1 MHHELIVGGDLVLG
15 NQHPHVRHFS
25 ALKDRLD
32 TQLEQE
38 KTRKP
43 IWRPQSSLFQQL
55 VKDIRHYVSSVAS
68 PQTVLALHDRLR
80 DFHGG
85 RAESGMVI
93 SQAEL
98 WLVAQRGFY
107 QSLKS
112 KYIDYPDIVVPL
124 LAGIAQMI
132 HGAELLVRNV
142 KSAAWRKDFGE
153 DNVDWSDSI
162 ADLFDRPSRLAAQ
175 QPAGIVALA
184 QLCTSSG
191 MGRLFDFVFENPL
204 ERNENKKALLFS
216 ALKDIERYT
225 FHARRIDQQAWST
238 QTAILDALVSSWAA
252 TEERRKQR
260 ELEKESLYR
269 SRTVHHEGEVSDA
282 EADKRALE
290 QFFPSYESD
299 FNEDHGPVAMET
311 EEVDAEAD
319 LCDFELTPQDQEFI
333 CDRHVSLLLRWA
345 RSVFISSSDE
355 PAQFSS
361 AGGFSMRYPMLAR
374 ITATLEP
381 CLSTQFDRRLIGK
394 SKLFGL

>member
-1 MHHELIVGGDLVLG
+1 MLG

-98 WLVAQRGFY
+98 WLAAQRGFY

-175 QPAGIVALA
+175 QPAGILPWRSSAHHPEWADSLT
-184 QLCTSSG
+184 LCL
-191 MGRLFDFVFENPL
+191 RV
-204 ERNENKKALLFS
+204 RW
-216 ALKDIERYT
+216 
-225 FHARRIDQQAWST
+225 RRIKTSHRRAPE
-238 QTAILDALVSSWAA
+238 A
-252 TEERRKQR
+252 TRAGKR
-260 ELEKESLYR
+260 EPL
-269 SRTVHHEGEVSDA
+269 
-282 EADKRALE
+282 
-290 QFFPSYESD
+290 
-299 FNEDHGPVAMET
+299 
-311 EEVDAEAD
+311 
-319 LCDFELTPQDQEFI
+319 
-333 CDRHVSLLLRWA
+333 
-345 RSVFISSSDE
+345 
-355 PAQFSS
+355 
-361 AGGFSMRYPMLAR
+361 
-374 ITATLEP
+374 
-381 CLSTQFDRRLIGK
+381 
-394 SKLFGL
+394 

>member
-98 WLVAQRGFY
+98 WLAAQRGFY

-142 KSAAWRKDFGE
+142 KSSAWRKDFGE

-191 MGRLFDFVFENPL
+191 MGRLFDFVFESPL
-204 ERNENKKALLFS
+204 EKNKNKPQKS
-216 ALKDIERYT
+216 AGSNT
-225 FHARRIDQQAWST
+225 
-238 QTAILDALVSSWAA
+238 SW
-252 TEERRKQR
+252 K
-260 ELEKESLYR
+260 
-269 SRTVHHEGEVSDA
+269 
-282 EADKRALE
+282 KRA
-290 QFFPSYESD
+290 FI
-299 FNEDHGPVAMET
+299 
-311 EEVDAEAD
+311 EA
-319 LCDFELTPQDQEFI
+319 
-333 CDRHVSLLLRWA
+333 
-345 RSVFISSSDE
+345 
-355 PAQFSS
+355 
-361 AGGFSMRYPMLAR
+361 
-374 ITATLEP
+374 
-381 CLSTQFDRRLIGK
+381 
-394 SKLFGL
+394 